1 MHNCHSHEFFMPKQ
15 LSTLLHVSGFI
26 GCLMQIHIDF
36 FDNVEDRGRRENEVV
51 ASENN
56 HLIG

>member
-1 MHNCHSHEFFMPKQ
+1 
-15 LSTLLHVSGFI
+15 
-26 GCLMQIHIDF
+26 MQIHIDF

-56 HLIG
+56 HPIG

>member
-1 MHNCHSHEFFMPKQ
+1 MPKQ